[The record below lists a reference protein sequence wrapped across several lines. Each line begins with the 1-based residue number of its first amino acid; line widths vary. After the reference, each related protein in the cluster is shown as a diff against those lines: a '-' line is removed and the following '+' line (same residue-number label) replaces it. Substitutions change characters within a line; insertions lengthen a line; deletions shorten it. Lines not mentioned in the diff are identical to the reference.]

1 MNKIRIFKLKNIK
14 SRYSRMDKVKLV
26 EDVIW
31 SILEYPDPFEL
42 RKIHISS
49 NLNLNQSFL
58 EKNRASIRPS

>member
-14 SRYSRMDKVKLV
+14 SRFSRMDKVKLV

-31 SILEYPDPFEL
+31 SILEYLDPFEL

>member
-1 MNKIRIFKLKNIK
+1 
-14 SRYSRMDKVKLV
+14 MDKVKLV

-31 SILEYPDPFEL
+31 SILEYLDPFEL